1 MTFTAIFRHCQLR
14 IFAVTVMLLLSGFG
28 SAPGLAQEPGVA
40 PAGASPSKESPSPSK
55 SPQDPPKNSDEP
67 IIRAQTNLVTL
78 TVTVTDPSGRFVTGL
93 EQDHFEIFDNKV
105 LQKIEFFSDD
115 DAPVSVGIIFDLSG
129 SMRGRIHRA
138 QEALRKFLDACH
150 EEDEFFL
157 VGFNSVAKLLSDFT
171 PDGEKLA
178 NMLTLSE
185 TKGQTALYDACYIG
199 VEKVREGRHNRR
211 ALIIISDGQD
221 NNSRYS
227 YREVRQLVKETDV
240 QIYAIGITN
249 VFYGSTIDMQGQ
261 VILEELARLTGGRAF
276 FPNNDLEM
284 QEVIARIGVELR
296 HQYSIGYTPTVTD
309 AKDQWHKIK
318 VKLNPPKGL
327 PSLNVRSKEG
337 YFGSSLRG
345 Q

>member
-1 MTFTAIFRHCQLR
+1 MTFTAIFRHCPLR
-14 IFAVTVMLLLSGFG
+14 IFAVTAMLLLSGFG

-40 PAGASPSKESPSPSK
+40 PAPPSPSKESPSPSK

-309 AKDQWHKIK
+309 AKDQWHK
-318 VKLNPPKGL
+318 
-327 PSLNVRSKEG
+327 
-337 YFGSSLRG
+337 
-345 Q
+345 